1 MKGIRGRILKK
12 LRSIPQVPYLKHQER
27 VLHVHASVPSL
38 PTPPDPSRVL
48 RDLPVGSS
56 RVEEASNSAS
66 SDDQLTPVSHLH
78 DVVDVAELVRDLE
91 EEEEE
96 EEADCDE
103 EESDHSSS
111 RSSIG
116 DKENSRPP
124 PSSPP
129 KEDSSWRT
137 NDEEDQHGQEN
148 ETSYRRPDLD
158 SVTLFDPELLAA
170 FEKAVVEHMRSF
182 EEAKSRARAR
192 IKEEEYDEHDGGGG
206 GEPHGVEEPPSK
218 VPRTDDD
225 EDPLTEFEHRC
236 PPGGRES
243 VILYTTTLRGI
254 RKTFEDCNGVR
265 FLLDSLKVRFTE
277 RDVSMHLEFREELWR
292 VLGYRAIPPSL
303 FIRGRYVGGADE
315 VLGLHEQ
322 GRLLALLRGAARYR
336 SAGEEAC
343 RGCGGVRFVV
353 CWECNGSRKIY
364 HGEEEEEED
373 ACPAQCRHCNENGL
387 VVCPICC

>member
-12 LRSIPQVPYLKHQER
+12 LRSIPQVPYLKYQER
-27 VLHVHASVPSL
+27 VLHVHASAPSP
-38 PTPPDPSRVL
+38 PTPPPDPSRVL
-48 RDLPVGSS
+48 RDLPVGS
-56 RVEEASNSAS
+56 RVEAASNSAS
-66 SDDQLTPVSHLH
+66 DDDRLTPVSHLH
-78 DVVDVAELVRDLE
+78 DVVDVAELMRDL
-91 EEEEE
+91 EE

-103 EESDHSSS
+103 EESDLSSS

-129 KEDSSWRT
+129 KEASSWRT
-137 NDEEDQHGQEN
+137 NDEEDQHGQEDVP
-148 ETSYRRPDLD
+148 SYRRPDLD

-192 IKEEEYDEHDGGGG
+192 IEEEEYDEHDGGGR
-206 GEPHGVEEPPSK
+206 GEPHVDEEPPSK

-265 FLLDSLKVRFTE
+265 FLLESLKVRFTE

-292 VLGYRAIPPSL
+292 VLGCRAIPPSL

-322 GRLLALLRGAARYR
+322 GRLLALLRGAPRDR

-364 HGEEEEEED
+364 HGEEEEEEEE
-373 ACPAQCRHCNENGL
+373 AGPAQCRHCNENGL